1 MRKLLIAALLALPL
15 AAMAAKPTSE
25 QCDLFGTWVG
35 AIAKNRDQGIT
46 YPEMVEVFKHID
58 FVDAKLLNERT
69 SENVVRRLFIAEIHS
84 VYGVD
89 RYVSPE
95 DIKTNRYVTCMGAK

>member
-1 MRKLLIAALLALPL
+1 MRKILIAALLTLPL
-15 AAMAAKPTSE
+15 VAQAAQPTSG
-25 QCDLFGTWVG
+25 QCELFGTWVG

-46 YPEMVEVFKHID
+46 YPEMVEIFKNMD
-58 FVDAKLLNERT
+58 FVDAQLLTERR